1 MEFHG
6 IVHNGVIVFSGGAS
20 LPEGTSVTISCDV
33 KPEPAQP
40 TEKKPVEF
48 PLVRTGKPGS
58 LNLTN
63 ERIAEILD
71 EDDVASSRR

>member
-1 MEFHG
+1 MELHG
-6 IVHNGVIVFSGGAS
+6 VVHNGVIVLPAGVS
-20 LPEGTSVTISCDV
+20 LPEGAEVTVSCDL
-33 KPEPAQP
+33 KPEPP
-40 TEKKPVEF
+40 RPSEKKPVEF
-48 PLVRTGKPGS
+48 PLVRAGKPGS